1 MAVFGVQTRAHG
13 DNRQCK
19 HASLCVP
26 MPQDMKPFNQP
37 AEAAGAGAGAGAG
50 AKQPAGRR

>member
-1 MAVFGVQTRAHG
+1 MAVPAQAHTYTYTRTHSLSQTG

-19 HASLCVP
+19 HAALCVP

-37 AEAAGAGAGAGAG
+37 DPE
-50 AKQPAGRR
+50 